1 MAARNNQFGSLK
13 YFLIKYSFEF
23 IVIIFGILISLL
35 LEQNRQNSIEVDRKN
50 NTIKQLVRVIEED
63 IDQIEGFLYLQ
74 KYSLVSANKIL
85 SDLNDNT
92 LIPEDSIVFHLSS
105 IGRAL
110 RSFFPQQGIF
120 DQLVSSDLIKM
131 IESEELKTKL
141 FKLYNEDLRRHDV
154 HTKEYDAFFLDYN
167 YRLSEHFFL
176 QDSWVKTPNAA
187 NPIII
192 DSYKFNSSYY
202 RSRKVFADIIESKS
216 NIQSYI
222 NELAYLKQ
230 IFVTLKTLCLNE
242 ISEA

>member
-1 MAARNNQFGSLK
+1 MADRNNQFGSLK

-230 IFVTLKTLCLNE
+230 IFVTLKTLCLSE

>member
-1 MAARNNQFGSLK
+1 MADRNNQFGSLK

-35 LEQNRQNSIEVDRKN
+35 LEQNRQNSIEIDRKN

-63 IDQIEGFLYLQ
+63 IDQIDGFLYLQ

-85 SDLNDNT
+85 SDLNDNA

-167 YRLSEHFFL
+167 YRLSEYFFL

-230 IFVTLKTLCLNE
+230 IFVTLKTLCLSE

>member
-230 IFVTLKTLCLNE
+230 IFVTLKTLCLSE

>member
-1 MAARNNQFGSLK
+1 MAVKTNQSGSIK

-23 IVIIFGILISLL
+23 IVIILGILISLL
-35 LEQNRQNSIEVDRKN
+35 LEQNRQNSIEIDRKN
-50 NTIKQLVRVIEED
+50 NTIKQLINVIEED
-63 IDQIEGFLYLQ
+63 INQIDGFLYLQ
-74 KYSLVSANKIL
+74 RYSLISVNKVL
-85 SDLNDNT
+85 SNLNNNEVMT
-92 LIPEDSIVFHLSS
+92 EDSIVFHLSS
-105 IGRAL
+105 VGRAL

-131 IESEELKTKL
+131 IESDLLKTKL

-176 QDSWVKTPNAA
+176 QDSWVKRPNHP
-187 NPIII
+187 NPISIE
-192 DSYKFNSSYY
+192 SYKFNPDYY

-222 NELAYLKQ
+222 NELTYLKE
-230 IFVTLKTLCLNE
+230 IFVDLKTLCLSE
-242 ISEA
+242 IGEA

>member
-35 LEQNRQNSIEVDRKN
+35 LEQNRQNSIEIDRKN

-141 FKLYNEDLRRHDV
+141 FKLYNEDLRCHDV
-154 HTKEYDAFFLDYN
+154 QTKEYDAFFLDYN
-167 YRLSEHFFL
+167 YRLSEYFFL

-222 NELAYLKQ
+222 NELIYLKQ
-230 IFVTLKTLCLNE
+230 IFVTLKTLCLSE

>member
-1 MAARNNQFGSLK
+1 MAGRNNQFGSLK

-222 NELAYLKQ
+222 NELVYLKQ
-230 IFVTLKTLCLNE
+230 IFVALKTLCLSE

>member
-1 MAARNNQFGSLK
+1 
-13 YFLIKYSFEF
+13 
-23 IVIIFGILISLL
+23 
-35 LEQNRQNSIEVDRKN
+35 
-50 NTIKQLVRVIEED
+50 
-63 IDQIEGFLYLQ
+63 
-74 KYSLVSANKIL
+74 
-85 SDLNDNT
+85 
-92 LIPEDSIVFHLSS
+92 
-105 IGRAL
+105 
-110 RSFFPQQGIF
+110 
-120 DQLVSSDLIKM
+120 M

-167 YRLSEHFFL
+167 YRLSEYFFL

-187 NPIII
+187 NPITI

-230 IFVTLKTLCLNE
+230 IFVTLKTLCLSE

>member
-1 MAARNNQFGSLK
+1 MADRNNQFGSLK

-35 LEQNRQNSIEVDRKN
+35 LEQNRQNAIEIDRKN

-230 IFVTLKTLCLNE
+230 IFVTLKTLCLSE